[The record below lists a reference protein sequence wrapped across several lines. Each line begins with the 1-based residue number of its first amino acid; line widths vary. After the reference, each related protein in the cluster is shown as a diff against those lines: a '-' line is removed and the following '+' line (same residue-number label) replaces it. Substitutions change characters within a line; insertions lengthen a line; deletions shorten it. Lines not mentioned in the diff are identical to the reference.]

1 MKKKHS
7 RLNLSILLISLLIL
21 QCKEDH
27 INNTTTASD
36 SVSGSDSAVVEKE
49 VEREEAP
56 QENFTYTQF
65 IFPEKKKDSVMSS
78 FKEKYSKEELYT
90 ILALNRLDVDN
101 AWRADTLSIP
111 NKIEA
116 DFIKYSPFPSQLD
129 ILSDVNKFVIF
140 SYPIQ
145 AYAAYEN
152 GKLVKWGPTS
162 MGKKAAKTKT
172 GLMFANWKKELAIST
187 VNKSWKLPYN
197 FNIHNTLGIGWH
209 QYDLPGYPAS
219 HSCLRLLM
227 DDAKWMYNF
236 GEQWV
241 LNKGG
246 ATVRANGTPVIVFG
260 EYGWGKK
267 KPWKYLNENP
277 SAAAYS
283 VEQMNAEIEPFKQK
297 IIEEQTKR
305 QDVLAQI
312 QQEKSTVITKPVVE
326 TTLGE

>member
-1 MKKKHS
+1 MD
-7 RLNLSILLISLLIL
+7 
-21 QCKEDH
+21 E
-27 INNTTTASD
+27 
-36 SVSGSDSAVVEKE
+36 
-49 VEREEAP
+49 
-56 QENFTYTQF
+56 
-65 IFPEKKKDSVMSS
+65 
-78 FKEKYSKEELYT
+78 
-90 ILALNRLDVDN
+90 DN
-101 AWRADTLSIP
+101 AWRADTLIIP

-116 DFIKYSPFPSQLD
+116 DFLKYSPFPTQLE
-129 ILSDVNKFVIF
+129 ILSDVKKFVVF

-152 GKLVKWGPTS
+152 GKLMKWGPTS

-197 FNIHNTLGIGWH
+197 FNIHNHLGIGWH
-209 QYDLPGYPAS
+209 QFDLPGYPAS

-227 DDAKWMYNF
+227 ADAKWMYAF

-267 KPWKYLNENP
+267 KPWKHLNENP
-277 SAAAYS
+277 EAAMYTI
-283 VEQMNAEIEPFKQK
+283 EQMNAEIEPFKQK
-297 IIEEQTKR
+297 ILEEQTKR
-305 QDVLAQI
+305 QEVLTTVQA
-312 QQEKSTVITKPVVE
+312 EKAAAAATTAVVE
-326 TTLGE
+326 